1 MTTTRK
7 ILITLGLLA
16 LINLSGVGAY
26 GYILYKIFLERS
38 RTDEALLALS
48 TELKRE
54 DNLRRLADAVKKTS
68 AERQKIDSYFVDV
81 KGSARFLEELQS
93 FGRGAGVSIHLNN
106 VDVEAKKTLR
116 VDFSANGSFAQL
128 NRLIELMEATPYVI
142 EIKSVNLSKVNIT
155 KDSKKEKSPANL
167 WSGSFSIRLLSFVN
181 K

>member
-54 DNLRRLADAVKKTS
+54 DTCGAWRMLSKRRL
-68 AERQKIDSYFVDV
+68 Q
-81 KGSARFLEELQS
+81 SARKL
-93 FGRGAGVSIHLNN
+93 
-106 VDVEAKKTLR
+106 T
-116 VDFSANGSFAQL
+116 
-128 NRLIELMEATPYVI
+128 VI
-142 EIKSVNLSKVNIT
+142 LSM
-155 KDSKKEKSPANL
+155 
-167 WSGSFSIRLLSFVN
+167 
-181 K
+181 